1 MQTDPC
7 VSAIASVDA
16 VINNSFT
23 NDQSASV
30 CNGDSLLIGGNYYAV
45 TGNYTDSLTT
55 SYGCDSIIT
64 TYLSSSN
71 VVAQI
76 YSQNNIL
83 YSNITSGMVPYSYL
97 WSTGE
102 ITSSIIPVNPGV
114 LWFLV
119 TDAYNCTSDTAYFV
133 IEDVNAIDE
142 NDIIYGLNIFPNP
155 TDGLVIISFES
166 IENSDYTIS
175 ILNVLGEVIFE
186 DKLMQFLGSYQKKIN
201 LDNLAKSV
209 YLIRIETSELTINKK
224 LILR

>member
-1 MQTDPC
+1 
-7 VSAIASVDA
+7 
-16 VINNSFT
+16 
-23 NDQSASV
+23 
-30 CNGDSLLIGGNYYAV
+30 
-45 TGNYTDSLTT
+45 
-55 SYGCDSIIT
+55 
-64 TYLSSSN
+64 
-71 VVAQI
+71 
-76 YSQNNIL
+76 
-83 YSNITSGMVPYSYL
+83 MVPYSYL